1 MGVRNSHVEGKA
13 AMFDSTTGRA
23 FGPVFDS
30 STELDAFLAWFG
42 EEPHAEGAR
51 IASYDDVRKLSATEL
66 DQVIEEW
73 REAYA
78 PDNERTPV

>member
-1 MGVRNSHVEGKA
+1 MGVRNTAVEGMT

-23 FGPVFDS
+23 FGPVFDNS
-30 STELDAFLAWFG
+30 DDLDAFLAWFG
-42 EEPHAEGAR
+42 EEPHAVGSR

-73 REAYA
+73 REARA
-78 PDNERTPV
+78 TTPERTRT